1 VYSYFSIPVTLV
13 DSVRKRG
20 NLSLMFLHLGLLRK
34 YAVMKVWAPR
44 LATYWIL
51 SAANLKSM
59 PAVPRDSKSYLI

>member
-1 VYSYFSIPVTLV
+1 
-13 DSVRKRG
+13 
-20 NLSLMFLHLGLLRK
+20 MFLHLGLLRR
-34 YAVMKVWAPR
+34 YAVMKVWALR